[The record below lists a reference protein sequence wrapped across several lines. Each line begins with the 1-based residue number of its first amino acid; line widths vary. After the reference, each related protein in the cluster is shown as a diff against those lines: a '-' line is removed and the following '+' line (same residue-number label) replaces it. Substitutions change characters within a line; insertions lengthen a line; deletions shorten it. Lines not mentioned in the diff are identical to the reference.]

1 MDTLTEV
8 RQQLDTL
15 LAQITI
21 DHQALDKRERQL
33 AQAAEQLNQEAAV
46 RAAWQQGGRHER
58 NRVTALID
66 LQLDQLTPRR
76 SQCRRALHPAPH
88 GAGGGGV
95 KFPPLD
101 QQNCGNCRYS
111 RYRLGSASGHCHRHA
126 PQIGPRGSEWPTVA
140 ASDWC
145 GEWAATDAKFE
156 WPDV

>member
-66 LQLDQLTPRR
+66 LQLDQLQRSGVNAGVLCTLRR
-76 SQCRRALHPAPH
+76 MVLEVEA
-88 GAGGGGV
+88 
-95 KFPPLD
+95 
-101 QQNCGNCRYS
+101 
-111 RYRLGSASGHCHRHA
+111 
-126 PQIGPRGSEWPTVA
+126 
-140 ASDWC
+140 
-145 GEWAATDAKFE
+145 
-156 WPDV
+156 